1 MPQAQHREVY
11 NIGNNEP
18 IKLEKYIST
27 LESELG
33 IIAKKEYLP
42 MKPFDME
49 TTNADITK
57 IKNKF
62 KFSPKVGIE
71 QGIKEFV
78 NWYIN
83 YYKN

>member
-1 MPQAQHREVY
+1 
-11 NIGNNEP
+11 
-18 IKLEKYIST
+18 
-27 LESELG
+27 
-33 IIAKKEYLP
+33 
-42 MKPFDME
+42 ME

-83 YYKN
+83 YYKKLKYDTL